1 MPVQVHVAPPASFS
15 LPRLDGVQLP
25 PPGRLYTG
33 PLKAAAQ
40 TFEATLSSA
49 RAMAMAPV
57 VDRHRA
63 GRSPSAAGAPPCAT
77 APPLGRD
84 DLMICTSA
92 SAAPPSVVL
101 ALTTTRA

>member
-15 LPRLDGVQLP
+15 LPRAVVVQLP

-49 RAMAMAPV
+49 SATAMDTV
-57 VDRHRA
+57 VARHRA
-63 GRSPSAAGAPPCAT
+63 CCSPSAARALPCAT
-77 APPLGRD
+77 APPRGRD
-84 DLMICTSA
+84 DIMICTSA
-92 SAAPPSVVL
+92 RAAVPSFVL
-101 ALTTTRA
+101 